1 MTPAF
6 EQFARS
12 KGWSLLHKGETGEY
26 RALNTQAGW
35 LAWQA
40 REVPQ
45 WLPIE
50 SAPKDHMPRLFLS
63 SGAVVQAFRDV
74 TDAYCVTHEF
84 GWRQMNGKP
93 THWMPLP
100 AAPQQ
105 PASVEG
111 GR

>member
-40 REVPQ
+40 REVPAGFVVVPETPTQEMCQQGQ
-45 WLPIE
+45 WKAQEWPKFPLRITPIYR
-50 SAPKDHMPRLFLS
+50 AML
-63 SGAVVQAFRDV
+63 A
-74 TDAYCVTHEF
+74 
-84 GWRQMNGKP
+84 
-93 THWMPLP
+93 

>member
-40 REVPQ
+40 REVPAGFVVVPVEATPGMNRAG
-45 WLPIE
+45 W
-50 SAPKDHMPRLFLS
+50 DNLS
-63 SGAVVQAFRDV
+63 CVGSCGEASPPEPCDFADV
-74 TDAYCVTHEF
+74 YRA
-84 GWRQMNGKP
+84 M
-93 THWMPLP
+93 LA

-105 PASVEG
+105 PASLG
-111 GR
+111 GGV

>member
-40 REVPQ
+40 REVP
-45 WLPIE
+45 
-50 SAPKDHMPRLFLS
+50 AGF
-63 SGAVVQAFRDV
+63 VVVPVEPADDMLIRGGEAFF
-74 TDAYCVTHEF
+74 DAARVA
-84 GWRQMNGKP
+84 RNGD
-93 THWMPLP
+93 TLADQDNAGSIYRAMLA

-105 PASVEG
+105 PASLG
-111 GR
+111 GGV